1 MLLDRNS
8 SVPLYHQLC
17 EILTSKLLAG
27 EFKPH
32 EAIPTE
38 RELIEQY
45 GVSRI
50 TVRRALEELEEK
62 GFIKR
67 IQGRGTF
74 VQPPRVERTLARLSS
89 FSEELRARGMVPET
103 RLLTFQRAPAPAH
116 IAQALQLPE
125 GSPIWH
131 IERLRLANGEIIALN
146 ISYIRLPSFIELTE
160 EELRQEV
167 SLWTLLERKGIHM
180 SEADKTIEAIAAEPE
195 HARLLKV
202 RKSAPLLR
210 VEGVAYASDGTPI
223 EYSIIVA
230 RSDRYKYFLHIAR

>member
-1 MLLDRNS
+1 M
-8 SVPLYHQLC
+8 PLYHQLC
-17 EILTSKLLAG
+17 EILMGKLLAG

-38 RELIEQY
+38 RDLIEQY

-62 GFIKR
+62 GFVKR

-103 RLLTFQRAPAPAH
+103 RLLTFQHQPAPPQIAH
-116 IAQALQLPE
+116 ALQVQESTPV
-125 GSPIWH
+125 WH

-146 ISYIRLPSFIELTE
+146 ISYVRLPSFIELTE
-160 EELRQEV
+160 DEIQQEV
-167 SLWTLLERKGIHM
+167 SLWSLLERKGIHM
-180 SEADKTIEAIAAEPE
+180 SEADKTIEAIVAAPE

-202 RKSAPLLR
+202 RKSASLLR
-210 VEGVAYASDGTPI
+210 VEGVTYASDGTPI
-223 EYSIIVA
+223 EYSLIIA
-230 RSDRYKYFLHIAR
+230 RSDRYKYFLHITR